1 MTRSDARA
9 LAPAVTTTP
18 ALLRPLPRVAPRFDG
33 WTAAA
38 QAWHLL
44 GFEAR
49 GVMRSLPFLVMLLL
63 ALANFIAN
71 RSIDGMRFDSA
82 PYPLTRLMLADLA
95 GSINAVLVLVMLFYS
110 GELVHR
116 DRQLKIDGVTNATP
130 LPAWAQRARQAHAN
144 AIENLAVF
152 APLVLVAH
160 AVGAGSPAT
169 VFAAQLY
176 LGARLVHYVVYAAGI
191 PGVRTLAFLC
201 GSAATLVFAWVLLA
215 RV

>member
-1 MTRSDARA
+1 MTLTPELFFLTLVVLATALMWVPYVVAR
-9 LAPAVTTTP
+9 V
-18 ALLRPLPRVAPRFDG
+18 
-33 WTAAA
+33 
-38 QAWHLL
+38 L
-44 GFEAR
+44 GQGLGR
-49 GVMRSLPFLVMLLL
+49 T
-63 ALANFIAN
+63 LANPAASN
-71 RSIDGMRFDSA
+71 
-82 PYPLTRLMLADLA
+82 P
-95 GSINAVLVLVMLFYS
+95 
-110 GELVHR
+110 
-116 DRQLKIDGVTNATP
+116 P

-176 LGARLVHYVVYAAGI
+176 LGARLAHYVVYAAGI